1 MGRVDTKLV
10 CRRFAS
16 AVTTYDRHAGAQH
29 RICLHLLEMLRQACP
44 MHFHRVLELGC
55 GSGGFTRLL
64 LAEGQVLE
72 WTLNDLCEEWL
83 PDIRS
88 LMSGQT
94 WLWQPGDAEHLD
106 FQGEYDLV
114 VSANALQWM
123 QDLPHFL
130 SRIRKKM
137 TPGGILLFNLFTPN
151 NLPEVRLLTKQGLEY
166 PSIDEL
172 RTMLLRDFSLLRL
185 YTEDIVLTFPT
196 PTDVLRH
203 LKYTGVTATA
213 SVPWTKGRQLQ
224 FCKDYSALFS
234 DEAGC
239 VKLTYSPVYVL
250 AMAK

>member
-1 MGRVDTKLV
+1 M
-10 CRRFAS
+10 RF
-16 AVTTYDRHAGAQH
+16 
-29 RICLHLLEMLRQACP
+29 P
-44 MHFHRVLELGC
+44 KVLELGC

-64 LAEGQVLE
+64 LAEGEVTE

-83 PDIRS
+83 PDLQT
-88 LMSGQT
+88 LMAQQSWQ
-94 WLWQPGDAEHLD
+94 WLPGDAEQLE
-106 FQGEYDLV
+106 FLGEYNLI

-123 QDLPHFL
+123 QDLPRFL
-130 SRIRKKM
+130 TRIRRNM
-137 TPGGILLFNLFTPN
+137 TPDGLLLFNLFSPD
-151 NLPEVRLLTKQGLEY
+151 NLPEVRMLTNQGLEY

-213 SVPWTKGRQLQ
+213 SVPWTKGSQLQ